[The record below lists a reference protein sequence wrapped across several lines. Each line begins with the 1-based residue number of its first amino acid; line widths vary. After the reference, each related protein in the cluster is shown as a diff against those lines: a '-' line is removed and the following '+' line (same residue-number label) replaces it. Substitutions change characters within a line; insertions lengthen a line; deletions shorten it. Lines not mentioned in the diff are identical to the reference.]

1 MRESQYKYRMS
12 RVVVKLSGS
21 IFDLDADTV
30 VMREYAD
37 LFRGLLDDGIQTII
51 IAGGGKEARRY
62 IEYARMLNADE
73 SNLDELGI
81 AVSRLNAR
89 LLIHAIGDHAYPLVP
104 TSLEEMSVYVTSR
117 KVVVSGGLHPGQ
129 STNATAALIAERV
142 RASMFINAT
151 DVDGIYT
158 ADPGKYKE
166 AKLIKRISVKELLT
180 MLMDG
185 KFDAGTY
192 ELMDI
197 VALKVIERSRIP
209 VRVIKATAGNIRSV
223 VNGES
228 IGTEITV

>member
-1 MRESQYKYRMS
+1 MRESQYRM
-12 RVVVKLSGS
+12 RRMVVKLSGS
-21 IFDLDADTV
+21 IFDLDADTI

-37 LFRGLLDDGIQTII
+37 LFRELLDDGIQMII

-62 IEYARMLNADE
+62 IEYARVLGADE

-104 TSLEEMSVYVTSR
+104 TSLEEIGVAVTSNR
-117 KVVVSGGLHPGQ
+117 VVVSGGLHPGQ

-142 RASMFINAT
+142 NADMFINAT

-158 ADPGKYKE
+158 KNPSVYKD
-166 AKLIKRISVKELLT
+166 AQLIKSINVNELLS
-180 MLMDG
+180 MLLDER
-185 KFDAGTY
+185 FNAGTY

-197 VALKVIERSRIP
+197 VALKVIERSKMP
-209 VRVIKATAGNIRSV
+209 TRVIKASTKNIRLV
-223 VNGES
+223 IDGHD
-228 IGTEITV
+228 IGTQILP